1 MHTRLSYLRR
11 FAWWHDGPATTVT
24 TSDLVTFLASSA
36 WSTETRRAFRSTVRV
51 FFRWAHRHRGYAENP
66 AEDLPAIRPHVP
78 IPRAASDA
86 TVEAALALADERTA
100 LMIRLAAFM
109 GLRRAEVAQVHSR
122 DVVSDKAG
130 LSLVVHGKGRR
141 QRVVPVPPDLATDLR
156 GFTGWLFPSMMGGHL
171 SEATVGELV
180 GQCLPAGVTMHC
192 LRHRFATKCYGASS
206 DLIATQTLLGHSK
219 PETTR
224 RYVKFD
230 DSGLRGVVDAAAS
243 LA

>member
-1 MHTRLSYLRR
+1 M
-11 FAWWHDGPATTVT
+11 
-24 TSDLVTFLASSA
+24 ASSS

-51 FFRWAHRHRGYAENP
+51 FFRWAHKHRGYRENP
-66 AEDLPAIRPHVP
+66 ADDLPPIRPHVP
-78 IPRAASDA
+78 IPRAASDE
-86 TVEAALALADERTA
+86 TVEAALTLADPRTD

-122 DVVSDKAG
+122 DVLTDEAG
-130 LSLVVHGKGRR
+130 QLSLVVHGKGRR
-141 QRVVPVPPDLATDLR
+141 QRVVPVPGDLVPDLGA
-156 GFTGWLFPSMMGGHL
+156 FTGWLFPSVMGGHL
-171 SEATVGELV
+171 SESSVGDLV
-180 GQCLPAGVTMHC
+180 GDCLPAGVTMHC
-192 LRHRFATKCYGASS
+192 LRHRFATKCYTASS